1 MAQSI
6 LEKII
11 EGKIIA
17 IVRGIPS
24 TKILGL
30 ASALERGGV
39 SCIEVTFDQTSE
51 EKAQDTLASIRA
63 IREALGD
70 RMCVGAGTVMTVEQV
85 RQAAE
90 AGAEYMLSLIHI

>member
-24 TKILGL
+24 SKILGL

-39 SCIEVTFDQTSE
+39 
-51 EKAQDTLASIRA
+51 
-63 IREALGD
+63 
-70 RMCVGAGTVMTVEQV
+70 
-85 RQAAE
+85 
-90 AGAEYMLSLIHI
+90 